1 MSEQSARNS
10 DVALALYRTYRPG
23 TLAEVIGQEHVTV
36 PLARAVDS
44 GKAHHAYLFTG
55 PRGCGKTSSAR
66 ILARCL
72 NCEEGPTSTPCG
84 VCDSCVALAPNGPGS
99 VDVVELDAATHG
111 GVDEARDLRE
121 RAMYA
126 PVSSRFRV
134 YIIDEAHQLSNAAA
148 NALLK
153 LIEEPP
159 PHLKFVFATTE
170 PDKIIGTIR
179 SRTHHYPFRLIP
191 VRTLATLLEWVCEQ
205 EGIVHDEG
213 SLMAIAR
220 AAAGSARDA
229 ESILGQVASG
239 AGPQGLVE
247 AEVVAQLGV
256 TDRRLLD
263 TVVDALIT
271 RDAAAMFTAV
281 DSIIDGGIEPRRFAG
296 DLLERLRDVVVLA
309 TVDNAASLG
318 LIDAPDDALA
328 VLLRQATDMGAAA
341 ASHAATMVSH
351 ALGELRGAMAPRLQV
366 ELMCARLLAPGLGGG
381 IDALASRVDDIQR
394 RLDGLPP
401 GVSGIDAAR
410 AAAAAAKNQHPA
422 EVPPQVQQAT
432 GERGGDSE
440 RAGESQS
447 TAAAQSTVIEEGPP
461 APQSPVKSAASRKA
475 PPPPISKA
483 AAAPAPVVSTPA
495 APSAA
500 VATKE
505 VDAAAITDAWP
516 AVMESVRASS
526 RVVWAM
532 LSEAVVLRIE
542 GSTVHVGLANENL
555 VRTAVGRDAHLAL
568 AAAIAAVCGCSATV
582 TLAVGADSSARRT
595 SLPVD
600 GAEASG
606 ARIDDADAGAP
617 PNSIDIIANVLGGTV
632 LEEFEQGD

>member
-1 MSEQSARNS
+1 MSEQPARTG

-23 TLAEVIGQEHVTV
+23 TLAEVMGQEPVTV
-36 PLARAVDS
+36 PLARAVDA

-72 NCEEGPTSTPCG
+72 NCENGPTSTPCG
-84 VCDSCVALAPNGPGS
+84 TCDSCIALAPNGPGS

-191 VRTLATLLEWVCEQ
+191 VRTLAKLLEGICAK
-205 EGIVHDEG
+205 EGITHDEG
-213 SLMAIAR
+213 SLTAVAR

-229 ESILGQVASG
+229 LSILGQVASG
-239 AGPQGLVE
+239 AGQQGLVE

-263 TVVDALIT
+263 GVIDALIT
-271 RDAAAMFTAV
+271 RDGAAMFAAL

-309 TVDNAASLG
+309 TVPDAASLG
-318 LIDAPDDALA
+318 LIDAPDDSLA
-328 VLLRQATDMGAAA
+328 VLTRQAADMGATA
-341 ASHAATMVSH
+341 ASHAAAMVSDG
-351 ALGELRGAMAPRLQV
+351 LSELRGAMAPRLQV
-366 ELMCARLLAPGLGGG
+366 ELLCARLLAPGLGGG

-401 GVSGIDAAR
+401 GVSGVEAAR
-410 AAAAAAKNQHPA
+410 AAAANARIH
-422 EVPPQVQQAT
+422 QQAT
-432 GERGGDSE
+432 ADVDAPVATSAAATAASAPASSPTASAPASAASTSA
-440 RAGESQS
+440 AGESERPATPKATS
-447 TAAAQSTVIEEGPP
+447 T
-461 APQSPVKSAASRKA
+461 RKA
-475 PPPPISKA
+475 PPPISKA
-483 AAAPAPVVSTPA
+483 ASAPPPVAPTPQ
-495 APSAA
+495 
-500 VATKE
+500 VTATPTGA
-505 VDAAAITDAWP
+505 VDADAIRAAWP
-516 AVMESVRASS
+516 AVMDAVRAES

-532 LSEAVVLRIE
+532 LSGATPTTID
-542 GSTVHVGLANENL
+542 GATVRVGLPNDNL
-555 VRTAVGRDAHLAL
+555 VRTATSRDAHLAL
-568 AAAIAAVCGCSATV
+568 AAAIAKVCNCAATV
-582 TLAVGADSSARRT
+582 VLEVGASAAADSPAP
-595 SLPVD
+595 LD
-600 GAEASG
+600 ASDNGG

-617 PNSIDIIANVLGGTV
+617 PNSIDLIATMLGGTV
-632 LEEFEQGD
+632 IEEIDRSDG